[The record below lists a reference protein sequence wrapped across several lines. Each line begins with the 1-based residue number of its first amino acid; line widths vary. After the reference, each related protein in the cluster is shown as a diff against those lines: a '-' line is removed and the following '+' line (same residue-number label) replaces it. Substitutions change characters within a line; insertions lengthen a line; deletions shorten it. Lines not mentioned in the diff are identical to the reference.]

1 MNSKKKNMAT
11 FNHKKYDL
19 PLYPEKVQDFL
30 RKLIPNMR
38 DLEADLST
46 DKNNNPSTAS
56 DELFEAAIT
65 ATYGE
70 NVFKRFLKT
79 GDVKLSYDSD
89 DSLVKAMSLFIATL
103 DLYSLREKGI
113 LDCVK
118 DDNGEEIFFL
128 NKKFKNI
135 K

>member
-1 MNSKKKNMAT
+1 MAT